1 MFIRY
6 NEVQKYYEYDTS
18 AGQTG
23 AGPWVILPISS
34 LAITGPGGT
43 PTNVAYTNRVNQFE
57 MNQRISNALGD
68 YPRLTLKNVNLGVD
82 QKTWQILLLDQNLS
96 FWALNDAENTVIAQ
110 FAIDR
115 TGTLVSGLVPSA
127 RLSANVALID
137 RQNLF
142 SQAQSINA
150 ALTLYGHILWYGTTA
165 PADARIWHDLVDAS
179 GNRSIYPVNDAQ
191 NTVQGGGFNFGRNS
205 VLSVG
210 AGVKFPSSQ
219 ISISDVNTFDDYEE
233 GTFLPGLFS
242 SDGGRGIPTTATGRY
257 VKIGQFVH
265 CQYDYVMNGASW
277 PSGYLYL
284 DGFPYQPINDNVVS
298 SGATTLFGGLA
309 VPLITVTL
317 HMYSGTAYG
326 HFNYKDKASLANDG
340 ALIAS
345 YVAPAFTITGA
356 VSYRTPT

>member
-1 MFIRY
+1 MLNI
-6 NEVQKYYEYDTS
+6 D
-18 AGQTG
+18 
-23 AGPWVILPISS
+23 
-34 LAITGPGGT
+34 
-43 PTNVAYTNRVNQFE
+43 
-57 MNQRISNALGD
+57 D
-68 YPRLTLKNVNLGVD
+68 
-82 QKTWQILLLDQNLS
+82 NLS
-96 FWALNDAENTVIAQ
+96 FWALTDAEDSVMGQ

-115 TGTLVSGLVPSA
+115 TGTVVAGLVPSA
-127 RLSANVALID
+127 RLSANVALTD
-137 RQNLF
+137 KSNLF
-142 SQAQSINA
+142 TIAQAINA
-150 ALTLYGHILWYGTTA
+150 ALTLYGHIVWYRSDA
-165 PADARIWHDLVDAS
+165 PVDGRTWHDVNNGV
-179 GNRSIYPVNDAQ
+179 GNKDLYPVNDAQ
-191 NTVQGGGFNFGRNS
+191 SVIQNPGFSFRRDGIFA
-205 VLSVG
+205 LSS
-210 AGVKFPSSQ
+210 GVKFPAAQASS
-219 ISISDVNTFDDYEE
+219 SDVNTLDDYEE